1 MSLSLRMRLS
11 ISVSVMS
18 ETVGEKET
26 DPQGKELSVGAELGT
41 RTR

>member
-1 MSLSLRMRLS
+1 MSLRMSMRMSLSE
-11 ISVSVMS
+11 MS

>member
-1 MSLSLRMRLS
+1 MSMRMSLSVMS
-11 ISVSVMS
+11 EMS